1 MLNAKYVRDNLDAIR
16 ASLKKRKSDY
26 PLEELLKLDEEYRK
40 IGVELQDLRMKRNKG
55 SIEVSELKK
64 AKKEVSN
71 GKMKELADLKERI
84 DGIEAS
90 MPSYETRID
99 SLVMNMPNILDE
111 NVPYGKDDKENVEI
125 RKHGAIIRKSSPS
138 HEQILTKLGL
148 IDLEQASRIAG
159 ARFFYLKGDLALL
172 EQALIRFAIDELVA
186 KGYTLIA
193 PPLLMRREFYKGVTA
208 FGDFED
214 MLYKAADP
222 GEAKDKKSIEHMED
236 ELYMIGT
243 SEHPIAAMY
252 ADKVLSGNELPKRF
266 IGISPCFRREAGAH
280 GKDTKGIFR
289 VHHFYKVEQFIFS
302 KKEESQALFGE
313 LIENAEGLFKKL
325 KIPYR
330 VVDVCT
336 GDIGTVAARKND
348 IEAYMP
354 AQQEYREM
362 VSCSNCT
369 DWQALRL
376 NIKYDDSQGK
386 RQHAHT
392 LNSTAI
398 ATTRALVAIVE
409 NYYNDDGTITVP
421 DVLVKYMGKSM
432 IGKQQ

>member
-1 MLNAKYVRDNLDAIR
+1 MLNAKYVRDNIDAIR
-16 ASLKKRKSDY
+16 NSLKKRKSDY
-26 PLEELLKLDEEYRK
+26 PLDELLKLDEEYRK
-40 IGVELQDLRMKRNKG
+40 IGVELQELRMKRNKG

-64 AKKEVSN
+64 AKKEVSEE
-71 GKMKELADLKERI
+71 KMKELANLKEKI
-84 DGIEAS
+84 EAIEAS
-90 MPSYETRID
+90 IPSYETRID
-99 SLVMNMPNILDE
+99 SLVMNMPNALDE
-111 NVPYGKDDKENVEI
+111 SVPFGKDDTENVEI
-125 RKHGAIIRKSSPS
+125 RRHGTLIRKSSPS
-138 HEQILTKLGL
+138 HEQILAKLGL
-148 IDLEQASRIAG
+148 VDLEQASKVAG

-193 PPLLMRREFYKGVTA
+193 PPLLMRREYYKGVTA

-222 GEAKDKKSIEHMED
+222 GEAQDKKAIEHMED
-236 ELYMIGT
+236 ELYLIGT
-243 SEHPIAAMY
+243 SEHPIAAMH
-252 ADKVLSGNELPKRF
+252 ANSVMSGNELPKRF

-302 KKEESQALFGE
+302 KREESQGLFGE

-325 KIPYR
+325 KLPYR
-330 VVDVCT
+330 IVDVCT

-348 IEAYMP
+348 LEAYMP

-376 NIKYDDSQGK
+376 NVKYDDSQGK
-386 RQHAHT
+386 RQYAHT

-398 ATTRALVAIVE
+398 ATNRTLVAIVE

-421 DVLVKYMGKSM
+421 EALVKYMGKSR